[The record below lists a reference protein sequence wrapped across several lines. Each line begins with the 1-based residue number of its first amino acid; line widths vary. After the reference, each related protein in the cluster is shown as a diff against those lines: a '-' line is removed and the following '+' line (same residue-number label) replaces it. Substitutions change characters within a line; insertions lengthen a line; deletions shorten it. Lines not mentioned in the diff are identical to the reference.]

1 MSVNKNPVTFSIN
14 LVQLLFA
21 VGIQVVIV
29 AAAMG
34 ALFNRVEA
42 MEVTVEPITR
52 GEFARLDERV
62 THMQSDI
69 AWIRAHIEKDR
80 AR

>member
-21 VGIQVVIV
+21 VG
-29 AAAMG
+29 
-34 ALFNRVEA
+34 